1 MTDKERALAAVDA
14 LKKEYPDA
22 VCSLVYT
29 QPLQLL
35 IATRLAAQCTDA
47 RVNMVT
53 PKLFDTYKTVDDF
66 AQANVEDVQQLIK
79 SCGLYKTKAKDIV
92 AMCAALRDRFG
103 GNVPDTVEQLVTLPG
118 VGRKTANLV
127 VGDIFNKPA
136 VVVDTHCIRITSR
149 LGFHSIKDAAKIE
162 KILRELLPPEKS
174 NDFCHRIVL
183 HGRAVCTA
191 RSPKC
196 SICCMQGFCPSAFKA
211 ENKTNTKNKNKT
223 KGEI

>member
-29 QPLQLL
+29 RPLQLL

-92 AMCAALRDRFG
+92 AMCADLRDKFG

-162 KILRELLPPEKS
+162 KILRELLPPEES

-211 ENKTNTKNKNKT
+211 ENKTNTKNKK
-223 KGEI
+223 